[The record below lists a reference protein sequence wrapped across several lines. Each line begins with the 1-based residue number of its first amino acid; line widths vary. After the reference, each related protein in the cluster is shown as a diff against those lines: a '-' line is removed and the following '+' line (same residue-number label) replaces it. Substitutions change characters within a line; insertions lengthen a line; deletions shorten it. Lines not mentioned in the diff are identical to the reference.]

1 MGSINEPLL
10 PESTTTEVGLKD
22 EEKKDLSSR
31 VWIESKKLWQI
42 VGPAIFSRIASYT
55 MNVVTQAFAGHLGE
69 VELAAISIANT
80 VIVGFNFG
88 LLLGMASALETLCGQ
103 AFGAKRY
110 HMLGI
115 YMQRSWIVLVLCCF
129 LLLPF
134 YVFASPLLKLI
145 GQPDDVAEASEVGL
159 KDEEKKDLSSRVWIE
174 SKKLWQIVGPAI
186 FSRIASYTMNVVTQA
201 FAGHLGEVE
210 LAAISIANTVIVGF
224 NFGLLLGMA
233 SALETLCGQAFGAKR
248 YHMLGI
254 YMQRSWIVLVLCCF
268 LLLPFYVFASPL
280 LKLIGQ
286 PDDVAEASGVVACW
300 LIPLHF
306 SFAFQFPL
314 QRFLQSQLKNI
325 VIAWVSLVGLSVNV
339 LTSWLF
345 IYVLDLGL
353 VGAALALD
361 ISWWVLVFGLY
372 GYTAFG
378 GCPLTW
384 HGFSTEAF
392 SGLWQFLKLSAASGV
407 MLCLENWY
415 YRILILMTGFLQN
428 ATLAVDALS
437 ICMTINGWEMM
448 IPLAFFAA
456 TGVRVANELGA
467 GNGKAAQFATIVS
480 VIQSSVIGI
489 FFCVLI
495 MILHDK
501 YAYLFTSTTE
511 VLEAVDKLTVLLAAT
526 ILLNSVQPI
535 LSGVA
540 VGSGWQ
546 AWVAY
551 VNLGCYYVIGLPLGL
566 LMGLVF
572 DLGVMGIWGGMIL
585 GGTAIQTVIL
595 AIITARCDWEKEAEK
610 ASIRVNK
617 WSSPNP
623 QDEEEDQ
630 SEVQQ

>member
-10 PESTTTEVGLKD
+10 PESTTTEVGL
-22 EEKKDLSSR
+22 
-31 VWIESKKLWQI
+31 
-42 VGPAIFSRIASYT
+42 
-55 MNVVTQAFAGHLGE
+55 
-69 VELAAISIANT
+69 
-80 VIVGFNFG
+80 
-88 LLLGMASALETLCGQ
+88 
-103 AFGAKRY
+103 
-110 HMLGI
+110 
-115 YMQRSWIVLVLCCF
+115 
-129 LLLPF
+129 
-134 YVFASPLLKLI
+134 
-145 GQPDDVAEASEVGL
+145 
-159 KDEEKKDLSSRVWIE
+159 EEKKDLSSRVWIE

-325 VIAWVSLVGLSVNV
+325 VIAWVSLVGLLVNV

-392 SGLWQFLKLSAASGV
+392 SGLWEFLKLSAASGV

-448 IPLAFFAA
+448 IPLAFFAG

-489 FFCVLI
+489 FFCALI
-495 MILHDK
+495 IILHDK
-501 YAYLFTSTTE
+501 YAYLFTTTTE
-511 VLEAVDKLTVLLAAT
+511 VLEAVDKLTVLLAVT

-551 VNLGCYYVIGLPLGL
+551 INLGCYYVVGLPLGL
-566 LMGLVF
+566 VMGLVF

-617 WSSPNP
+617 WSSHKPR
-623 QDEEEDQ
+623 DEVEDQ

>member
-10 PESTTTEVGLKD
+10 PESTTTA
-22 EEKKDLSSR
+22 
-31 VWIESKKLWQI
+31 Q
-42 VGPAIFSRIASYT
+42 
-55 MNVVTQAFAGHLGE
+55 
-69 VELAAISIANT
+69 
-80 VIVGFNFG
+80 
-88 LLLGMASALETLCGQ
+88 
-103 AFGAKRY
+103 
-110 HMLGI
+110 
-115 YMQRSWIVLVLCCF
+115 
-129 LLLPF
+129 
-134 YVFASPLLKLI
+134 
-145 GQPDDVAEASEVGL
+145 VGL

-325 VIAWVSLVGLSVNV
+325 VIAWVSLVGLAVNV

-372 GYTAFG
+372 GYTAIG

-392 SGLWQFLKLSAASGV
+392 SGLWEFLKLSAASGV

-437 ICMTINGWEMM
+437 ICMTVNGWEMM